1 MSKSNGVIIIG
12 SGSHGVV
19 IADII
24 LSGNKFKLLGF
35 SEKDDAFKSLSS
47 KKRQVTKN
55 LWFPI
60 YADSEL
66 FQKKCSD
73 NQVLFVLGLGQEL
86 MKVRARIAAQLKK
99 NRFSFCTITHPSSII
114 ATSATIG
121 EGVVVMAGAVINPFV
136 KIGNHVVVNTGATID
151 HHCVVSDNSFIQP
164 GAHLAGHVCVG
175 KNTIIGIG
183 SAVKERIKIG
193 NNSIVGGGAF
203 VNRDMP
209 DNTVYAGVPA
219 RKLRNN
225 LLEDCL

>member
-1 MSKSNGVIIIG
+1 MSKPNDVIIIG

-24 LSGNKFKLLGF
+24 LCGNKFKLLGF
-35 SEKDDAFKSLSS
+35 SERDDVFKSLPC
-47 KKRQVTKN
+47 KKRQVTKS

-73 NQVLFVLGLGQEL
+73 NQILFVLGIGQEL

-99 NRFSFCTITHPSSII
+99 NGYSLCVITHPSSII
-114 ATSATIG
+114 ASSATLG
-121 EGVVVMAGAVINPFV
+121 EGVVVMAGAAINPFV
-136 KIGNHVVVNTGATID
+136 KLGNHVVVNTGATID
-151 HHCVVSDNSFIQP
+151 HDCVVGDNSFIQP
-164 GAHLAGHVCVG
+164 GVHLAGHVYVG
-175 KNTIIGIG
+175 KNTVIGIG
-183 SAVKERIKIG
+183 SAVKEKIKIG

-203 VNRDMP
+203 VNRDVP

-225 LLEDCL
+225 LLEECL

>member
-35 SEKDDAFKSLSS
+35 SERDDVFKSLPS
-47 KKRQVTKN
+47 KKRQVTKD

-60 YADSEL
+60 YADSEV
-66 FQKKCSD
+66 FQREYSGD
-73 NQVLFVLGLGQEL
+73 QMLFVLGIGQEL
-86 MKVRARIAAQLKK
+86 IKARARIAVQLKEK
-99 NRFSFCTITHPSSII
+99 GFSFCSITHHSSII
-114 ATSATIG
+114 ATSATID

-151 HHCVVSDNSFIQP
+151 HDCIIDDNSFIQP
-164 GAHLAGHVCVG
+164 GAHLAGQVCVG

-203 VNRDMP
+203 VNRDIP

>member
-24 LSGNKFKLLGF
+24 LCGNKFKLLGF
-35 SEKDDAFKSLSS
+35 SERDDVFKSLPS

-60 YADSEL
+60 YADSAL
-66 FQKKCSD
+66 FQKKCID
-73 NQVLFVLGLGQEL
+73 NKVLFVLGLGQEL
-86 MKVRARIAAQLKK
+86 MKVRARIAVQLKE
-99 NRFSFCTITHPSSII
+99 NGFSFCSITHPSSII
-114 ATSATIG
+114 ASSATLG

-136 KIGNHVVVNTGATID
+136 KLGNHVIVNTGATID
-151 HHCVVSDNSFIQP
+151 HDCVIDDNSFIQP
-164 GAHLAGHVCVG
+164 GAHLAGHVYVG
-175 KNTIIGIG
+175 KNTVIGIG

-193 NNSIVGGGAF
+193 NNSIIGGGAF
-203 VNRDMP
+203 VNRDVP

-225 LLEDCL
+225 LLEECL